1 MAQKCARGLKPK
13 QFGNEPVLIWL
24 VCVCDSGMTS
34 LADAYQRAC
43 LALFFLFVFGKREEQ
58 VCELSVCVRVC
69 VSVWWEGI
77 NRQTVTCCLFVCSSV
92 FAICLSPFFFLSGLP
107 QSPVC
112 LTVHLS
118 DLSSPVPGSVFIT
131 AYLCCSR
138 LK

>member
-24 VCVCDSGMTS
+24 VCVCDSGMTC

-58 VCELSVCVRVC
+58 VCELSVCV
-69 VSVWWEGI
+69 SVWWEGT
-77 NRQTVTCCLFVCSSV
+77 NRQTVTCCLFVSSSV
-92 FAICLSPFFFLSGLP
+92 LAICLSPFFPLSCLP

-118 DLSSPVPGSVFIT
+118 DLSSSVPGSVFIT